1 MNLTKILMYS
11 VLLLELLTLYLN
23 FFSEMVIRI
32 LYAFVS
38 HRHSRI
44 PQILKTQNYVI
55 NDLLLY

>member
-1 MNLTKILMYS
+1 MYS